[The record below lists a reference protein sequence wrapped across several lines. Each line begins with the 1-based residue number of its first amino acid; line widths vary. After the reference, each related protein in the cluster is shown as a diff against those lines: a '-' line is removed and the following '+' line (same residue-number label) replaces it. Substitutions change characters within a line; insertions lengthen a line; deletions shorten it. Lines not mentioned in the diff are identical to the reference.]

1 MLTLNSRLRYV
12 IVLLLTIL
20 NVFQAQAQ
28 DTAKAEAAKSD
39 VVTAVEISG
48 NEVIKS
54 ERVRL
59 AVSLKEGD
67 SLSKEA
73 IQEDVNNIYLLGY
86 FADVGAEVKD
96 HENGKKVIF
105 KVVENS
111 IIQKVSIT
119 GNSVVSLEDIKEVMK
134 SADGQVFNIPILNAD
149 VKRINELY
157 SKRGYSF
164 SGVTN
169 MDVKEQGEMIKI
181 EITEGKLE
189 DIRLEGKHK
198 TRDYIIYK
206 QFRFKKGEIF
216 NSMKVMSSLQKIF
229 NLGFFETVKPRYD
242 KGEINPSDVILT
254 IEIKEQKTGTA
265 SLGGGYSSANGFVGF
280 LEVTWNNFRGM
291 AQKLKAKLEV
301 GGITTYELSFYDPYF
316 YHDTAFGVSVYD
328 STVERDYISNGAV
341 QGTYDES
348 RKGATISFGK
358 EIAAATRLSFKFR
371 DEKIEIEPETGMAT
385 QLATDL
391 RNSSDHIQVLS
402 ATVTK
407 DTRDNYLDPSK
418 GRMDS
423 FTAATTGG
431 VFRGKNA
438 YTKYTGKLQRY
449 FRTSKKTILALRT
462 IAGFTDVSDGSLPVY
477 EEFNVGGANTLRG
490 YESYEFTGRRLFVF
504 NSEYRYNFNKN
515 FSGVFFVDAADAW
528 GVAPEYRT
536 TQSADRDEF
545 NLKYTAGLGIR
556 FNSPVGPI
564 RLDYG
569 KPLDDS
575 SRNGKSYFSM
585 GSMF

>member
-1 MLTLNSRLRYV
+1 MLTV
-12 IVLLLTIL
+12 L
-20 NVFQAQAQ
+20 NVFQAHAQ
-28 DTAKAEAAKSD
+28 DTPQKPEADKSE

-48 NEVIKS
+48 NEVIKT

-67 SLSKEA
+67 ILSKEA

-96 HENGKKVIF
+96 HEQGKKVIF
-105 KVVENS
+105 KVVENNV
-111 IIQKVSIT
+111 IQKVKIT
-119 GNSVVSLEDIKEVMK
+119 GNSVIPEKELMEVMK
-134 SADGQVFNIPILNAD
+134 SGEGQVFNIPILNSD

-169 MDVKEQGEMIKI
+169 MDVKEQGETIKI

-189 DIRLEGKHK
+189 EIRLEGKHK
-198 TRDYIIYK
+198 TKDYIIYK
-206 QFRFKKGEIF
+206 QLRMKKGEIF
-216 NSMKVMSSLQKIF
+216 NSMKVMSALQKIF

-242 KGEINPSDVILT
+242 KGEKNPTDVILA
-254 IEIKEQKTGTA
+254 IELKEQKTGTA

-280 LEVTWNNFRGM
+280 LEVTWNNFRGL
-291 AQKLKAKLEV
+291 AQKLKVKLEV

-316 YHDTAFGVSVYD
+316 YHETAFGASVYK
-328 STVERDYISNGAV
+328 SKIERDYIRNGQV
-341 QGTYDES
+341 EGVYDES
-348 RKGATISFGK
+348 RTGGTVSLGK
-358 EIAAATRLSFKFR
+358 AITDKTRLSFKLR
-371 DEKIEIEPETGMAT
+371 DEKIEIDPQAGMNA
-385 QLATDL
+385 QLASDL
-391 RNSSDHIQVLS
+391 KNSSDHIQVFS

-407 DTRDNYLDPSK
+407 DTRNNYLTPTS
-418 GRMDS
+418 GLMDS
-423 FTAATTGG
+423 FTVATTGG
-431 VFRGKNA
+431 VLKGKNT

-449 FRTSKKTILALRT
+449 FGTSKKTVLAFRC

-490 YESYEFTGRRLFVF
+490 YETYEFTGRRLFVL
-504 NSEYRYNFNKN
+504 NSEYRYTFNKN
-515 FSGVFFVDAADAW
+515 FTGVFFVDAADAW
-528 GVAPEYRT
+528 GIAPEYRNVVNP
-536 TQSADRDEF
+536 SRDEF
-545 NLKYTAGLGIR
+545 DVKYTAGVGIR

-575 SRNGKSYFSM
+575 SRDGKSYFSM